1 VRFYAL
7 FNALRFGSTRSKLQ
21 TLVNIV
27 TQPSS
32 QLVDLSR
39 ACDYLHH
46 SGCQYLQALNRI
58 R

>member
-7 FNALRFGSTRSKLQ
+7 FNTLRLGSASPKLQ
-21 TLVNIV
+21 ALVNIV

-46 SGCQYLQALNRI
+46 SGCQYL
-58 R
+58 